1 MAQTMELKGTAEW
14 DDPWSGETDGAAV
27 ALLSPEEFRVLVA
40 RLVADNKKSTKVRKA
55 A

>member
-1 MAQTMELKGTAEW
+1 MAQTLELKGTTEW
-14 DDPWSGETDGAAV
+14 HDPWSEETDGAAV

-40 RLVADNKKSTKVRKA
+40 RIVADGKAKKLPKA